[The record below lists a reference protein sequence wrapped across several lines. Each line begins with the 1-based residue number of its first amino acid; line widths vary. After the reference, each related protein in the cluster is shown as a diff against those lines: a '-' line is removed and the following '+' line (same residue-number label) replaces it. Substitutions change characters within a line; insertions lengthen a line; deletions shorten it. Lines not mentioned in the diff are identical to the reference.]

1 MPVRLILEGAP
12 RTKKNSPDIIR
23 VRGRRMVIPSSAFR
37 AYEEACLWQL
47 RSWRRPPIDGW
58 VGCAAIFYRDR
69 DVGDLNNFTSA
80 LADILEKAGVL
91 VNDRLIR
98 SWDGSR
104 LEKDAA
110 RPRVELLL
118 SRFDG

>member
-1 MPVRLILEGAP
+1 MRLILEGAP

-23 VRGRRMVIPSSAFR
+23 VRGRRMVIPSRAFR

-47 RSWRRPPIDGW
+47 RLWRREPIDGW
-58 VGCAAIFYRDR
+58 VACAAVFYRDC

-91 VNDRLIR
+91 TNDRLIR

-104 LEKDAA
+104 LAKDAE
-110 RPRVELLL
+110 RPRVEVLL
-118 SRFDG
+118 SRFDGD